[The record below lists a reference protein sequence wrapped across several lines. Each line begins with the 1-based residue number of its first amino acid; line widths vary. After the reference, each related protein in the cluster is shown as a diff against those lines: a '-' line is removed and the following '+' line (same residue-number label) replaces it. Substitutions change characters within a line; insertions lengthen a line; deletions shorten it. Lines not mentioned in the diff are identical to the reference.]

1 MNTDTPDLLTP
12 SAPPVELPGIPVKIP
27 QRNALKFNERTKLSV
42 WLNTDDMRDRA
53 AKESDATLATE
64 ATEALGFDVTA
75 ANITSMRVNLG
86 IAKAKP
92 EKPAPAAAGDVDVVL
107 LFQQVQSLNIQNEQ
121 LKIRADGTDALIATL
136 RAHIHYMEKIIS
148 DNNSRGIV
156 FIQVEKPK
164 QVTEW
169 PLSIQS
175 PAPTATAEQ

>member
-12 SAPPVELPGIPVKIP
+12 SAPPVELPGSPVKVP

-42 WLNTDDMRDRA
+42 WLNTDDMRARA

-92 EKPAPAAAGDVDVVL
+92 EKPAPDAGDVDVVL
-107 LFQQVQSLNIQNEQ
+107 LFQQVQALNIQNEQ

-136 RAHIHYMEKIIS
+136 RAHIHYMEKILL
-148 DNNSRGIV
+148 DNSNRGNITFLGV
-156 FIQVEKPK
+156 VKPE

-169 PLSIQS
+169 PLAIQP
-175 PAPTATAEQ
+175 PAPTATAAQ